1 MKTNIRQRTG
11 MPLRAFAML
20 LGVLLIT
27 GCAGGSHV
35 GESWQCP
42 IAQGVACQSVS
53 EADPAVASAGEDLKT
68 TVPFPGRSVATTGTP
83 FLGGIIAW
91 LAELFRLDEEDDEE
105 VATAEPL
112 IVPHA
117 SDETPVEPNENLRT
131 KERIARIWIAP
142 YVDAQDNY
150 HEGFW
155 VRAVIKP
162 AGWRLP

>member
-1 MKTNIRQRTG
+1 MRTNIQQRTG
-11 MPLRAFAML
+11 IPLRAFAMF
-20 LGVLLIT
+20 LGVLLLT

-68 TVPFPGRSVATTGTP
+68 TGPSPGRSVETTGSTA
-83 FLGGIIAW
+83 LSDLLSW
-91 LAELFRLDEEDDEE
+91 LMKLFSGEEAEE

-112 IVPHA
+112 IVPQPA
-117 SDETPVEPNENLRT
+117 EETPVETNENLRT
-131 KERIARIWIAP
+131 EERIARIWIAP
-142 YVDAQDNY
+142 YVDRGGVY
-150 HEGFW
+150 REGQW
-155 VRAVIKP
+155 VRTVIRP

>member
-1 MKTNIRQRTG
+1 MRTNIH
-11 MPLRAFAML
+11 PLSRGRFHLPAAL
-20 LGVLLIT
+20 LAVLLLT

-68 TVPFPGRSVATTGTP
+68 TGLSPVRSVETTGSTA
-83 FLGGIIAW
+83 LSDLLSW
-91 LAELFRLDEEDDEE
+91 LMKLFSGEEVEE

-112 IVPHA
+112 VVPQA
-117 SDETPVEPNENLRT
+117 SDETPVETNENLRT

-142 YVDAQDNY
+142 YVDAQNNY

>member
-11 MPLRAFAML
+11 IPLRAFAML

-42 IAQGVACQSVS
+42 IAQGTACASVS
-53 EADPAVASAGEDLKT
+53 EADPAVAATAEARET
-68 TVPFPGRSVATTGTP
+68 TLPSPGRSVETTGTA
-83 FLGGIIAW
+83 FLGGILAW
-91 LAELFRLDEEDDEE
+91 FAELFRLDEEDDEE

-112 IVPHA
+112 IVTQA
-117 SDETPVEPNENLRT
+117 SEETPVEPNENLRT

-142 YVDAQDNY
+142 YVDAQNNY
-150 HEGFW
+150 HEGYW
-155 VRAVIKP
+155 VRAVIRP

>member
-1 MKTNIRQRTG
+1 MRTKVHSLSKRRFHL
-11 MPLRAFAML
+11 PAAL
-20 LGVLLIT
+20 LAVLLLT

-68 TVPFPGRSVATTGTP
+68 TVSSPGRSVETTGSTA
-83 FLGGIIAW
+83 LSDLLSW
-91 LAELFRLDEEDDEE
+91 LMTLFSGEEVEE

-112 IVPHA
+112 FVLP
-117 SDETPVEPNENLRT
+117 EVKTPDPANEALRT

-142 YVDAQDNY
+142 YVDAGGVY
-150 HEGFW
+150 REGQW
-155 VRAVIKP
+155 VRTVIKP

>member
-1 MKTNIRQRTG
+1 MRTNIQQRTG
-11 MPLRAFAML
+11 IPLRAFAMF
-20 LGVLLIT
+20 LGVLLLT

-68 TVPFPGRSVATTGTP
+68 TVPSPGRSIGTTGSTA
-83 FLGGIIAW
+83 LSDLLSW
-91 LAELFRLDEEDDEE
+91 LMKLFSGEEVEE

-112 IVPHA
+112 IVPQA
-117 SDETPVEPNENLRT
+117 SDETPAEPNENLRT

-142 YVDAQDNY
+142 YVDRGGVY
-150 HEGFW
+150 REGQW
-155 VRAVIKP
+155 VRTVIKP

>member
-11 MPLRAFAML
+11 MSLRAFAML

-68 TVPFPGRSVATTGTP
+68 PVPSPGRSIETTGTP
-83 FLGGIIAW
+83 FLGGILAW
-91 LAELFRLDEEDDEE
+91 FAELFSGEEVEE

-112 IVPHA
+112 IVPQPA
-117 SDETPVEPNENLRT
+117 EETPVEPNENFRT

-142 YVDAQDNY
+142 YVDARNNY
-150 HEGFW
+150 HEGYW
-155 VRAVIKP
+155 VRAVIEP
-162 AGWRLP
+162 ADWRLP

>member
-11 MPLRAFAML
+11 IPLRAFAML
-20 LGVLLIT
+20 LGVLLLT

-42 IAQGVACQSVS
+42 IAQGTACASVS
-53 EADPAVASAGEDLKT
+53 EADPAVAATPEARET
-68 TVPFPGRSVATTGTP
+68 TLPSPGRSVETTGSTA
-83 FLGGIIAW
+83 LSDLLSW
-91 LAELFRLDEEDDEE
+91 LTKLFSGEEVEE

-112 IVPHA
+112 IVPQA
-117 SDETPVEPNENLRT
+117 SDETPVEPNENFRT

-142 YVDAQDNY
+142 YVDARNNY
-150 HEGFW
+150 HEGYW

-162 AGWRLP
+162 ASWRLP

>member
-1 MKTNIRQRTG
+1 MRTNIQQRTG
-11 MPLRAFAML
+11 IPLRAFAML

-27 GCAGGSHV
+27 GCAGGHV

-53 EADPAVASAGEDLKT
+53 EADPAVGSAGEDLKT
-68 TVPFPGRSVATTGTP
+68 TLPSSGRSVETTGSTVLNDP
-83 FLGGIIAW
+83 LSR
-91 LAELFRLDEEDDEE
+91 LMKLFRLDEEDDEE

-112 IVPHA
+112 IVPQA
-117 SDETPVEPNENLRT
+117 SDETPVEPNENFRT

-142 YVDAQDNY
+142 YVDARNNY
-150 HEGFW
+150 REGFW
-155 VRAVIKP
+155 VRAVIRP

>member
-11 MPLRAFAML
+11 IPLRAFAML

-53 EADPAVASAGEDLKT
+53 EADPAVGSAGEDLKT
-68 TVPFPGRSVATTGTP
+68 SVPSPGRSIETTGTP
-83 FLGGIIAW
+83 FLSGILAW
-91 LAELFRLDEEDDEE
+91 FAELFSGEEVEE

-112 IVPHA
+112 FVLP
-117 SDETPVEPNENLRT
+117 EVKTPDPANEALRT

-142 YVDAQDNY
+142 YVDAQNNY
-150 HEGFW
+150 HEGYW

-162 AGWRLP
+162 ASWRLP

>member
-1 MKTNIRQRTG
+1 MRTTNHARRG
-11 MPLRAFAML
+11 KHRRALAALFGAL
-20 LGVLLIT
+20 FLA

-68 TVPFPGRSVATTGTP
+68 TVPSPGRSIETTGSTA
-83 FLGGIIAW
+83 LSDLLSW
-91 LAELFRLDEEDDEE
+91 LMKLFSGEEVEE

-112 IVPHA
+112 IVPQA
-117 SDETPVEPNENLRT
+117 SDETSVEPNENFRT

-142 YVDAQDNY
+142 YVD
-150 HEGFW
+150 EGGVYREGQW
-155 VRAVIKP
+155 VRTVIKP

>member
-1 MKTNIRQRTG
+1 MRTNIQQRTG
-11 MPLRAFAML
+11 IPLRAFAMF
-20 LGVLLIT
+20 LGVLLLT

-68 TVPFPGRSVATTGTP
+68 TGPSPGRSVETTGTP
-83 FLGGIIAW
+83 SLGGILSW
-91 LAELFRLDEEDDEE
+91 LMKLFSGEEVEE

-112 IVPHA
+112 IVPQPA
-117 SDETPVEPNENLRT
+117 DETPVEPTENLRT

-142 YVDAQDNY
+142 YVDARNNY
-150 HEGFW
+150 HEGYW

>member
-11 MPLRAFAML
+11 IPLRAFAML

-35 GESWQCP
+35 GENWQCP

-53 EADPAVASAGEDLKT
+53 EADPAVAATAEARET
-68 TVPFPGRSVATTGTP
+68 TLPSSSRSIETTGTP
-83 FLGGIIAW
+83 FLSGIIAW
-91 LAELFRLDEEDDEE
+91 FVELFSGEEVEE

-112 IVPHA
+112 IVAQPA
-117 SDETPVEPNENLRT
+117 EETPVEPNENLRT

-142 YVDAQDNY
+142 YVDARNNY
-150 HEGFW
+150 HEGYW
-155 VRAVIKP
+155 VRAVIEP

>member
-20 LGVLLIT
+20 LGVLFIT

-53 EADPAVASAGEDLKT
+53 EADPAVGSAGENLKT
-68 TVPFPGRSVATTGTP
+68 TVPSPGRSIETTGSTV
-83 FLGGIIAW
+83 LSDLLSW
-91 LAELFRLDEEDDEE
+91 LMKLFRLDEEDEEE

-112 IVPHA
+112 IASQA
-117 SDETPVEPNENLRT
+117 SDETSVEPNENFRT

-142 YVDAQDNY
+142 YVDAGGVY
-150 HEGFW
+150 REGQW
-155 VRAVIKP
+155 VRTVIKH

>member
-1 MKTNIRQRTG
+1 MRTKID
-11 MPLRAFAML
+11 PLSTGRFHLPAAL
-20 LGVLLIT
+20 LAVLLIT

-53 EADPAVASAGEDLKT
+53 EADPAVASAGEDLKP
-68 TVPFPGRSVATTGTP
+68 TVPTPGRSIETTGTP
-83 FLGGIIAW
+83 FLGGILAW
-91 LAELFRLDEEDDEE
+91 FAELFSGEEVEE

-112 IVPHA
+112 IVPQPA
-117 SDETPVEPNENLRT
+117 EETPVEPNENFRT

-142 YVDAQDNY
+142 YVDTRNNY
-150 HEGFW
+150 HEGYW
-155 VRAVIKP
+155 VRAVIEP

>member
-1 MKTNIRQRTG
+1 MRTNVH
-11 MPLRAFAML
+11 PLTRGRFHLPAAL
-20 LGVLLIT
+20 LAVLLLT

-53 EADPAVASAGEDLKT
+53 EADPAVA
-68 TVPFPGRSVATTGTP
+68 ATTEARETPLPSPVRPIETTGPP
-83 FLGGIIAW
+83 FLSGILAW
-91 LAELFRLDEEDDEE
+91 FAELFSGEEVEE

-112 IVPHA
+112 IVPQA
-117 SDETPVEPNENLRT
+117 SDETPVEPNENFRT

-142 YVDAQDNY
+142 YVDARNNY
-150 HEGFW
+150 HEGYW

>member
-1 MKTNIRQRTG
+1 MRTNVHPLSTG
-11 MPLRAFAML
+11 RFHLPAAL
-20 LGVLLIT
+20 LAVLLLT

-42 IAQGVACQSVS
+42 IAQGTACASVS
-53 EADPAVASAGEDLKT
+53 EADPAVAATAKVRETILPS
-68 TVPFPGRSVATTGTP
+68 PGRSIEITGTP
-83 FLGGIIAW
+83 FLSGIFAW
-91 LAELFRLDEEDDEE
+91 FAELFSGEEVEE

-117 SDETPVEPNENLRT
+117 SDETSVEPNENFRT

-142 YVDAQDNY
+142 YVDRGGVY
-150 HEGFW
+150 REGQW
-155 VRAVIKP
+155 VRTVIRR

>member
-1 MKTNIRQRTG
+1 MRTNDRQRTG
-11 MPLRAFAML
+11 MPLREFAML
-20 LGVLLIT
+20 LGALLLT

-53 EADPAVASAGEDLKT
+53 EADPAVAATAGARETPL
-68 TVPFPGRSVATTGTP
+68 PSPGHTIETTGTP
-83 FLGGIIAW
+83 FLSGILAW
-91 LAELFRLDEEDDEE
+91 FVELFRLDEEDDEE

-117 SDETPVEPNENLRT
+117 SDETPVEPNENFRT

-142 YVDAQDNY
+142 YVDPGGVY
-150 HEGFW
+150 REGQW
-155 VRAVIKP
+155 VRTVIKP

>member
-1 MKTNIRQRTG
+1 MRTTNHAQRG
-11 MPLRAFAML
+11 KHRRVLAAL
-20 LGVLLIT
+20 LGALFLA

-68 TVPFPGRSVATTGTP
+68 TVPSPGRSVGTTGSAV
-83 FLGGIIAW
+83 LGDLLSW
-91 LAELFRLDEEDDEE
+91 LMKLFSGEEVEE

-112 IVPHA
+112 IVQQA
-117 SDETPVEPNENLRT
+117 VEETPVKPNENLRT

-142 YVDAQDNY
+142 YVDRGGVY
-150 HEGFW
+150 REGQW
-155 VRAVIKP
+155 VRTVIEP

>member
-1 MKTNIRQRTG
+1 MRTNVH
-11 MPLRAFAML
+11 PLTRGRFHLPAAL
-20 LGVLLIT
+20 LAVLLLT

-68 TVPFPGRSVATTGTP
+68 TVPSPGRTIETTGTP
-83 FLGGIIAW
+83 FLSGIIAW
-91 LAELFRLDEEDDEE
+91 FAEFFSGEEIEE

-117 SDETPVEPNENLRT
+117 SDETPVEPNENFRT

-142 YVDAQDNY
+142 YVD
-150 HEGFW
+150 EGGVYREGQW
-155 VRAVIKP
+155 VRTVIKP